1 VLLAGVIMF
10 PKELLLF
17 QRPLGFDGPLR
28 LVLSVPCGL
37 IGLWTL
43 YRVVSAL
50 LDGKQSIEHPAQT
63 LGCVVLGS
71 LPLTLEFA
79 ATLSYEGEYGTR
91 WPEFIAMICLPTLR
105 LQSAESEACDE
116 EVHERSYLRGHGG
129 RVLPKHM
136 DGHRSG
142 LERFEDEADRSSVH
156 QIFDLPQR

>member
-1 VLLAGVIMF
+1 MRNPARSLLILEIVICFLPCSAVLLAGVIMF

-50 LDGKQSIEHPAQT
+50 LDGKQSIEHPART

-91 WPEFIAMICLPTLR
+91 WPEFIAMICLPLFATAHIL
-105 LQSAESEACDE
+105 
-116 EVHERSYLRGHGG
+116 YLSRHLFIAGFRDHKCG
-129 RVLPKHM
+129 
-136 DGHRSG
+136 
-142 LERFEDEADRSSVH
+142 
-156 QIFDLPQR
+156 